1 MEPLKKEYQ
10 ELKETIEYHMN
21 RYYNEDDPEISD
33 FEYDQL
39 MQKLKAIEK
48 EHPDWITKN
57 SPSQKVGGSVKREAG
72 VKVTHNVPMLSIE
85 DVFNTEDVKSW
96 VEKVQAM
103 HPDALFSV
111 ELKVDGLSMSLR
123 YAYDEELGKMKLTMA
138 ETRGNGVVGE
148 DVTANSLVIDDVK
161 KELNAD
167 YPYLELRGEVYMTH
181 EDFERFNERQEEL
194 DKKLAANP
202 RNLAAGTLRQLDTSV
217 TKERGLRMFV
227 FNVQDG
233 PAELMDNHTAGLA
246 QLKALGVPVV
256 MHKLCH
262 NADEIIEEIE
272 RIGQARGELG
282 YDIDGAVVKIEQTAY
297 RNDFP
302 AGSKYSA
309 GHIAYKYPPEEKEV
323 VLESVEE
330 TVGRT
335 GKIGFIGH
343 VADPKTGKPVRL
355 CGTNVSRVTLHNQD
369 YMKEMQIGIG
379 GIYLLKKS
387 GDIIPKMCGLVKAPE
402 KIYEVSTHCPE
413 CGHKLIKE
421 EDTADIRCVNNMCPA
436 QLTRTISYFMSL
448 DCMNIMG
455 FGETYVETLIKNGYL
470 HSYADIYKLKEYR
483 DELVEKGLIG
493 KEKNTDKLL
502 NLVEKSKKNSPVQ
515 LLTALG
521 IRNVGKASAKEIMKH
536 FSSLEQ
542 LENASVETLTAIPDV
557 GQITAEGIVE
567 FFQDEAN
574 KKVLSE
580 LKEAGVNMVMEE
592 KTQASNIFEGK
603 TFVIT
608 GTLPT
613 LGRKEATAL
622 IEENGGKCSGSVS
635 KKTHYVLVGEDAGS
649 KLTKA
654 QELGIPVI
662 SEEELYEM
670 INQ

>member
-48 EHPDWITKN
+48 EHPDWVTKN

-85 DVFNTEDVKSW
+85 DVFHTEDVRAW
-96 VEKVQAM
+96 IEKVQAM

-123 YAYDEELGKMKLTMA
+123 YAYDETIGKMKLTMA

-148 DVTANSLVIDDVK
+148 DVTANSLVISDVK
-161 KELNAD
+161 KELDAD
-167 YPYLELRGEVYMTH
+167 YSYLELRGEVYMTH
-181 EDFERFNERQEEL
+181 EDFERFNEKQEEL

-233 PAELMDNHTAGLA
+233 PADLMDNHTAGLA
-246 QLKALGVPVV
+246 KLKALGVPVV

-262 NADEIIEEIE
+262 NADEVIEEIE
-272 RIGQARGELG
+272 RIGQARGELS

-369 YMKEMQIGIG
+369 YMREMQIGIG

-387 GDIIPKMCGLVKAPE
+387 GDIIPKMCGLVKAPD
-402 KIYEVSTHCPE
+402 KVYEVSSHCPE

-470 HSYADIYKLKEYR
+470 RSYADIYKLKDYR

-493 KEKNTDKLL
+493 KDKNTDKLL
-502 NLVEKSKKNSPVQ
+502 NLVEESKKNSPVQ

-536 FSSLEQ
+536 FTSLEE

-557 GQITAEGIVE
+557 GLITAEGIVE
-567 FFQDEAN
+567 FFEDEEN

-580 LKEAGVNMVMEE
+580 LKDAGVNMIME
-592 KTQASNIFEGK
+592 KKLQTSNVFEGK

-635 KKTHYVLVGEDAGS
+635 KKTHYVLAGEDAGS

-662 SEEELYEM
+662 SEEELYSM
-670 INQ
+670 IK

>member
-85 DVFNTEDVKSW
+85 DVFNTEDVKFW

-161 KELNAD
+161 KELNAV

-181 EDFERFNERQEEL
+181 EDFEKFNEKQEEM

-202 RNLAAGTLRQLDTSV
+202 RNLAAGTLRQLDTAV

-256 MHKLCH
+256 MHKICH
-262 NADEIIEEIE
+262 NADEVIEEIE

-502 NLVEKSKKNSPVQ
+502 NLVEESKKNSPVQ

-635 KKTHYVLVGEDAGS
+635 KKTHYVLAGEDAGS

-662 SEEELYEM
+662 SEEELYKM
-670 INQ
+670 IKQ

>member
-161 KELNAD
+161 KELNAV

-181 EDFERFNERQEEL
+181 EDFEKFNEKQEEM

-202 RNLAAGTLRQLDTSV
+202 RNLAAGTLRQLDTAV

-256 MHKLCH
+256 MHKICH
-262 NADEIIEEIE
+262 NADEVIEEIE

-502 NLVEKSKKNSPVQ
+502 NLVEESKKNSPVQ

-613 LGRKEATAL
+613 LGRKEAIAL

-635 KKTHYVLVGEDAGS
+635 KKTHYVLAGEDAGS

-662 SEEELYEM
+662 SEEELYKM
-670 INQ
+670 IKQ